1 MWTSSLLW
9 PVLLAQNVLA
19 ITVDTTS
26 AGKQL
31 DLPCGVVGPG
41 NTNQIM
47 YDSLNKERRKHRSP
61 RTNELLQRERH
72 SMLDCSSIVVRSLEL
87 MSSREWYQVYYHSHI
102 SGGKLEGCS

>member
-1 MWTSSLLW
+1 MRTSTLLW
-9 PVLLAQNVLA
+9 PVLLAQNALA

-41 NTNQIM
+41 NTDETM
-47 YDSLNKERRKHRSP
+47 YHSLNKERRKHRSS

-72 SMLDCSSIVVRSLEL
+72 SMSNDPSIAARSLEL
-87 MSSREWYQVYYHSHI
+87 MLSRERYQVYYHSHI
-102 SGGKLEGCS
+102 SGGKLEECS